1 MKNKMYCNGGL
12 FFGPININRIILWN
26 PMNDLRVNVFARDML
41 KNRLK
46 KCTMVLYQYVVLK
59 PHSLV
64 TMYNDES

>member
-1 MKNKMYCNGGL
+1 
-12 FFGPININRIILWN
+12 
-26 PMNDLRVNVFARDML
+26 MNDLRVNVFARDML